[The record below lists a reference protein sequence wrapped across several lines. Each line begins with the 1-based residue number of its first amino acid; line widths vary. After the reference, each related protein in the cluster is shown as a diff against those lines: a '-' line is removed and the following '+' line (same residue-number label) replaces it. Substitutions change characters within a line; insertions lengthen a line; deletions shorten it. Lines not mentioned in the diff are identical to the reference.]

1 MKDVR
6 VRGVVFGLKQPL
18 VLIAGPCVIEDV
30 GLVRETAAEIK
41 RITTELDMPFVFK
54 SSYLKD
60 NRSKP
65 DGYMGPGFRDGLKIL
80 AKIREEIDVPILSD
94 IHCREEVELAGM
106 YLDCLQIPAYLSQQT
121 RLIMKAAA
129 TRKPL
134 NIKKA
139 QFIDPHD
146 MRNAVLKAEAG
157 GCENILLT
165 ERGSCFGYRTLV
177 NDFRSLKIMAD
188 MGYPV
193 IYDVT
198 HSIRIYGHSSHDK
211 EGGQPEFIPL
221 LARAGVAAGVQ
232 GIFIETHP
240 EPSKAMCD
248 ASSMLPLA
256 FLKDLLIQL
265 LAIHE
270 IVIAEG

>member
-1 MKDVR
+1 MKDVE
-6 VRGVVFGLKQPL
+6 VGGVLFGLKQPL

-41 RITTELDMPFVFK
+41 RITAELDMPFVFK

-65 DGYMGPGFRDGLKIL
+65 DGYMGPGFREGLRIL
-80 AKIREEIDVPILSD
+80 AKIREDIDVPVLSD
-94 IHCREEVELAGM
+94 VHCREEVELAGM

-121 RLIMKAAA
+121 RLIMTAAA

-146 MRNAVLKAEAG
+146 MRNAILKAEAG
-157 GCENILLT
+157 GCKDILLT

-188 MGYPV
+188 LDYPV
-193 IYDVT
+193 VYDVT
-198 HSIRIYGHSSHDK
+198 HSIRIYGHSSHAP

-248 ASSMLPLA
+248 ASSMLPLSH
-256 FLKDLLIQL
+256 LKDLLMQL

-270 IVIAEG
+270 IVIS